1 MKHLSVGRRLSE
13 TENSPSVI
21 ALTRQAIDPIRTK
34 DSSENKSSFGAYEVL
49 RSGDDIKIT
58 IIASG
63 SETSLAIEICHK
75 LATENIYSKVIS
87 MPCQELF
94 DQQSEDYKNDILN
107 ETEIVISIEAA
118 ETCYWKK
125 YTGTKGLNFGIND
138 FGKSAPYKNIYNHFG
153 LNVENIIKK
162 IKEKIMKIKV
172 GINGMGRIG
181 RMIVRSI
188 IENNNNNIEI
198 KHINNRTNSETCST
212 LLKYDSI
219 HGKFNA
225 EIGFDDKH
233 LIINKNKITFSRETD
248 LNDINWKKYNVDYV
262 FECTGKFNSKDKLEP
277 HLNNGAKKVIVSL
290 PCKNADK
297 TIVFGVNESKLR
309 KDDKII
315 SAASCTTNCLAPVA
329 HVLNEAFEIEKGFM
343 TTIHAFTS
351 DQRILDNSHKDLRRA
366 RSASQSIVPTST
378 GASKAIGEIIP
389 SLKGKLEGIAMR
401 VPTPN
406 VSLVELVFCA
416 KKDLSIEKINSAF
429 QNFSKKNK
437 VLQISK
443 EKLVSIDFNHN
454 PASSIIDES
463 LTNVVGKNMGKI
475 SAWYDNEWGF
485 SNRMCDIA
493 EYLHKIS

>member
-1 MKHLSVGRRLSE
+1 M
-13 TENSPSVI
+13 T
-21 ALTRQAIDPIRTK
+21 IR
-34 DSSENKSSFGAYEVL
+34 
-49 RSGDDIKIT
+49 
-58 IIASG
+58 
-63 SETSLAIEICHK
+63 
-75 LATENIYSKVIS
+75 
-87 MPCQELF
+87 
-94 DQQSEDYKNDILN
+94 
-107 ETEIVISIEAA
+107 
-118 ETCYWKK
+118 
-125 YTGTKGLNFGIND
+125 
-138 FGKSAPYKNIYNHFG
+138 
-153 LNVENIIKK
+153 
-162 IKEKIMKIKV
+162 V

-181 RMIVRSI
+181 RMILRAI
-188 IENNNNNIEI
+188 IENKFKNIEI
-198 KHINNRTNSETCST
+198 KHINNRTNSEACST

-225 EIGFDDKH
+225 EVSYNKNHI
-233 LIINKNKITFSRETD
+233 IINKNKISFSQETN
-248 LNDINWKKYNVDYV
+248 LNDINWKKFDVDYV
-262 FECTGKFNSKDKLEP
+262 FECTGKFNSKDKLLP
-277 HLNNGAKKVIVSL
+277 HLKNGAKKVIVSA

-297 TIVFGVNESKLR
+297 TVVYGVNESELK
-309 KDDKII
+309 KNDKII

-329 HVLNEAFEIEKGFM
+329 HVINNNFEIEKGFM

-351 DQRILDNSHKDLRRA
+351 DQRILDNSHKDPRRA

-406 VSLVELVFCA
+406 VSLVELVFCT
-416 KKDLSIEKINSAF
+416 KKDLNIEKINSAF
-429 QNFSKKNK
+429 QNFKKNQK
-437 VLQISK
+437 TKILDITQ

-454 PASSIIDES
+454 PASSIVDAT